1 MHKVWK
7 AAGCPL
13 EEKKILFLGLSSG
26 LFMEGAPALWN
37 GAVVVGR
44 ASCLPG
50 KVKCHVLMV
59 FGGDCG

>member
-1 MHKVWK
+1 MSS
-7 AAGCPL
+7 GR
-13 EEKKILFLGLSSG
+13 KKILFLGLSSG

-37 GAVVVGR
+37 GAVLAGR